1 MDKLFNRNWF
11 IKLSSL
17 VIAIMLFLMVN
28 MDGTLNQPGGIPGI
42 TDGSRVMEEVELTV
56 YYDEENYVLTEAPET
71 VQVTLSGPQNIL
83 TLAQVTQP
91 QQEVFVDLT
100 DKEQGVYYERVQHS
114 GFPSD
119 LTLSI
124 VPMTVRVTIQ
134 EKQTV
139 SFPVEVELINE
150 GEMEEG
156 YVVGTPE
163 VTPST
168 VDITAAQG
176 MIEQIVSAKAV
187 IDLSSRDSSFEE
199 SVSVIFYDENGN
211 DLALNAD
218 PPAVEVSVPVT
229 SPNKEVPVR
238 LGREGQLPDGIAIN
252 SVTINP
258 ENVTIYGPVDVIN
271 DITFVDLPNIDL
283 GDISGDD
290 TFDLE
295 VPLPDGVEGVSP
307 ETVTVDIEVTEEEER
322 EFSDFSI
329 DVEGLED
336 NQSIDIT
343 SPENGEFD
351 LIVNGS
357 STLLGRLERSEL
369 QALLDVEGLE
379 AGEHKADIEI
389 SGPQNLRFPQQG
401 MTVTFIITETNGGV
415 ISQANTNQ
423 EEKENNDDDDNEEE
437 DPEEDLN
444 NEEESEN
451 ANDEHNEEDTS

>member
-1 MDKLFNRNWF
+1 MDNWFNRNWF

-28 MDGTLNQPGGIPGI
+28 MDGTPNQPGGIPGI
-42 TDGSRVMEEVELTV
+42 TDGSRVMEEVALTV

-71 VQVTLSGPQNIL
+71 VQVTLRGPQNIL

-91 QQEVFVDLT
+91 QQEVYVDLT

-150 GEMEEG
+150 GQMEEG

-199 SVSVIFYDENGN
+199 SVAVIFYDENGN
-211 DLALNAD
+211 DLELNAD

-238 LGREGQLPDGIAIN
+238 LGREGQLPDGMAIDT
-252 SVTINP
+252 VRLNP
-258 ENVTIYGPVDVIN
+258 ENVTIYGPVEVIN

-283 GDISGDD
+283 SEISGDE
-290 TFDLE
+290 TFELE
-295 VPLPDGVEGVSP
+295 VPLPDGVESVSP
-307 ETVTVDIEVTEEEER
+307 ETVAVDIEVTEEEER

-336 NQSIDIT
+336 NQSIEIT
-343 SPENGEFD
+343 SPDNGQFD

-369 QALLDVEGLE
+369 QALLDVDGLE
-379 AGEHKADIEI
+379 AGEHEANIEI

-401 MTVTFIITETNGGV
+401 MTVTFIITETPRGSV
-415 ISQANTNQ
+415 SQANTNQ
-423 EEKENNDDDDNEEE
+423 EKNDEEDNNEEE
-437 DPEEDLN
+437 EPEEDN
-444 NEEESEN
+444 NEEEESEN
-451 ANDEHNEEDTS
+451 VNNEHDEEDTS

>member
-1 MDKLFNRNWF
+1 MDKWFNRNWF

-28 MDGTLNQPGGIPGI
+28 MDGTPNQPGGIPGI
-42 TDGSRVMEEVELTV
+42 TDGSRVMEEVALTV

-71 VQVTLSGPQNIL
+71 VQVTLRGPQNIL

-91 QQEVFVDLT
+91 QQEVYVDLT

-150 GEMEEG
+150 GQMEEG

-199 SVSVIFYDENGN
+199 SVAVIFYDENGN
-211 DLALNAD
+211 DLELNAD

-238 LGREGQLPDGIAIN
+238 LGREGQLPDGMAIDT
-252 SVTINP
+252 VRLNP
-258 ENVTIYGPVDVIN
+258 ENVTIYGPVEVIN

-283 GDISGDD
+283 SEISGDD
-290 TFDLE
+290 TFELE
-295 VPLPDGVEGVSP
+295 VPLPDGVESVSP

-336 NQSIDIT
+336 NQSIEIT
-343 SPENGEFD
+343 SPDDGQFD

-379 AGEHKADIEI
+379 AGEHEANIEI

-401 MTVTFIITETNGGV
+401 MTVTFIITETPRGSV
-415 ISQANTNQ
+415 SQANTNQ
-423 EEKENNDDDDNEEE
+423 EKNDEEDNNEEE
-437 DPEEDLN
+437 EPEDDN

-451 ANDEHNEEDTS
+451 VNNEHDEEDTS

>member
-1 MDKLFNRNWF
+1 MDKWFNRNWF

-28 MDGTLNQPGGIPGI
+28 MDGTPNQPGGIPGI

-71 VQVTLSGPQNIL
+71 VQVTLRGPQNIL

-150 GEMEEG
+150 GQMEEG

-187 IDLSSRDSSFEE
+187 IDLSSRDTSFEE
-199 SVSVIFYDENGN
+199 SVAVTFYDENGN
-211 DLALNAD
+211 DLELNAD

-238 LGREGQLPDGIAIN
+238 LGREGQLPDGMAIDT
-252 SVTINP
+252 VRLNP

-271 DITFVDLPNIDL
+271 DITFIDLPDIDL
-283 GDISGDD
+283 SDISGDE
-290 TFDLE
+290 TFELE
-295 VPLPDGVEGVSP
+295 VPLPDGVESASP

-329 DVEGLED
+329 DVEGLDD
-336 NQSIDIT
+336 NQSIEIT
-343 SPENGEFD
+343 SPNNGQFD
-351 LIVNGS
+351 LVVKGS

-369 QALLDVEGLE
+369 QALLNVEGLE
-379 AGEHKADIEI
+379 AGEHEANIEI

-401 MTVTFIITETNGGV
+401 MTVTFVITETSRGAV
-415 ISQANTNQ
+415 SQANTNQ
-423 EEKENNDDDDNEEE
+423 EKNDEDDDDEEEESEDDDNEEE
-437 DPEEDLN
+437 
-444 NEEESEN
+444 ESEN
-451 ANDEHNEEDTS
+451 VNNEQNEEDTS

>member
-1 MDKLFNRNWF
+1 MDNWFNRNWF

-28 MDGTLNQPGGIPGI
+28 MDGTPNQPGGIPGI
-42 TDGSRVMEEVELTV
+42 TDGSRVMEEVALTV

-71 VQVTLSGPQNIL
+71 VQVTLRGPQNIL

-91 QQEVFVDLT
+91 QQEVYVDLT

-150 GEMEEG
+150 GQMEEG

-199 SVSVIFYDENGN
+199 SVAVIFYDENGN
-211 DLALNAD
+211 DLELNAD

-238 LGREGQLPDGIAIN
+238 LGREGQLPDGMAIDT
-252 SVTINP
+252 VRLNP
-258 ENVTIYGPVDVIN
+258 ENVTIYGPVEVIN

-283 GDISGDD
+283 SEISGDE
-290 TFDLE
+290 TFELE
-295 VPLPDGVEGVSP
+295 VPLPDGVESVSP

-336 NQSIDIT
+336 NQSIEIT
-343 SPENGEFD
+343 SPDNGQFD

-369 QALLDVEGLE
+369 QALLDVDGLE
-379 AGEHKADIEI
+379 AGEHEANIEI

-401 MTVTFIITETNGGV
+401 MTVTFIITETPRGSV
-415 ISQANTNQ
+415 SQANTNQ
-423 EEKENNDDDDNEEE
+423 EKNDEEDNNEEE
-437 DPEEDLN
+437 EPEDDN
-444 NEEESEN
+444 NEEEESEN
-451 ANDEHNEEDTS
+451 VNNEHDEEDTS

>member
-1 MDKLFNRNWF
+1 MDKWFNRNWF

-28 MDGTLNQPGGIPGI
+28 MDGTPNQPGGIPGI

-71 VQVTLSGPQNIL
+71 VQVTLRGPQNIL

-150 GEMEEG
+150 GQMEEG

-187 IDLSSRDSSFEE
+187 IDLSSRDTSFEE
-199 SVSVIFYDENGN
+199 SVAVIFYDENGN
-211 DLALNAD
+211 DLELNAD

-238 LGREGQLPDGIAIN
+238 LGREGQLPDGMAIDT
-252 SVTINP
+252 VRLNP

-271 DITFVDLPNIDL
+271 DITFIDLPDIDL
-283 GDISGDD
+283 SDISGDE
-290 TFDLE
+290 TFELE
-295 VPLPDGVEGVSP
+295 VPLPDGVESASP

-329 DVEGLED
+329 DVEGLDD
-336 NQSIDIT
+336 NQSIEIT
-343 SPENGEFD
+343 SPNNGQFD
-351 LIVNGS
+351 LVVKGS

-369 QALLDVEGLE
+369 QALLNVEGLE
-379 AGEHKADIEI
+379 AGEHEANIEI

-401 MTVTFIITETNGGV
+401 MTVTFVITETSRGAV
-415 ISQANTNQ
+415 SQANTNQ
-423 EEKENNDDDDNEEE
+423 EKNDDDDDDEEEESEDDDNEEE
-437 DPEEDLN
+437 
-444 NEEESEN
+444 ESEN
-451 ANDEHNEEDTS
+451 VNNEQNEEDTS

>member
-1 MDKLFNRNWF
+1 MDKWFNRNWF

-28 MDGTLNQPGGIPGI
+28 MDGTPNQPGGIPGI
-42 TDGSRVMEEVELTV
+42 TDGSRVMEEVALTV

-71 VQVTLSGPQNIL
+71 VQVTLRGPQNIL

-91 QQEVFVDLT
+91 QQEVYVDLT

-150 GEMEEG
+150 GQMEEG

-199 SVSVIFYDENGN
+199 SVAVIFYDENGN
-211 DLALNAD
+211 DLELNAD

-238 LGREGQLPDGIAIN
+238 LGREGQLPDGMAIDT
-252 SVTINP
+252 VRLNP
-258 ENVTIYGPVDVIN
+258 ENVTIYGPVEVIN

-283 GDISGDD
+283 SEISGDD
-290 TFDLE
+290 TFELE
-295 VPLPDGVEGVSP
+295 VPLPDGVESVSP

-336 NQSIDIT
+336 NQSIEIT
-343 SPENGEFD
+343 SPDDGQFD

-379 AGEHKADIEI
+379 AGEHEANIEI

-401 MTVTFIITETNGGV
+401 MTVTFIITETPRGSV
-415 ISQANTNQ
+415 SQANTNQ
-423 EEKENNDDDDNEEE
+423 EKNDEEDNNEEE
-437 DPEEDLN
+437 EPEDDN
-444 NEEESEN
+444 NEEEESEN
-451 ANDEHNEEDTS
+451 VNNEHDEEDTS